1 MPGEAAGA
9 ELPLPEAGGS
19 GSRTDLPCDAAIA
32 TILKGDQREPHG
44 LTPGPSPLALTF
56 LSSKPGARPQP
67 EGASWDAGPSGAAST
82 WVDPAE
88 GSPSLVVLPE
98 GLPLRP
104 VPADVPL
111 PTTLEPRIVMGEETC
126 QVLPSPRAAWPV
138 LRDRE
143 GGHTALHPPPELCS
157 QGDPPVPSPPPD
169 LDSYFTPPSTP
180 TKTTY
185 ALLPDHGPH
194 RGAWGLEAELLDE
207 LLDSTPASPSGS
219 YITADGDSWA
229 SSPSCSLSLL
239 APAEGLDFPSE
250 WGLSPSG
257 SVVDELEPHP
267 TAPPEP
273 PSSESSLSADCSS
286 SWSQE
291 GHFFDPNCLANDPM
305 IPAALLPFRGS
316 LIFQVEA
323 VEVTPLP
330 QEEEEDEEEGAAA
343 AAAAAAT
350 PDGDLAG
357 EGEDDSTS
365 ASFLQSLSDLSII
378 EGMDEA
384 FAFRDDTSAASS
396 DSDSASYAGADDD
409 RLYSGE
415 PHAQPSAQ
423 NIEQEYRSRT
433 AFPGAAEFTP
443 QTSEQEI
450 CLTDSQESAAEI
462 AEEILTLGIESEATR
477 TPPDRQTAP
486 DPQVEEATTV
496 TPWVENKDDSV
507 AEQASKALPEPC
519 QKGTSMILGCK
530 PLTAK
535 AIPDLQEGAGPAM
548 CPVLPENLKEG
559 GQGLPSTMEYVAVAS
574 VGPWKAEGGVAIPQD
589 PFMTL
594 PPLLQNTDPTSGPE
608 SVAVVM
614 LEPQQDEGC
623 VTVLQDVPVVSLPS
637 PQSTDPTPGP
647 EAGAMATFEF
657 QQAKEGVPELQDT
670 PVASSPALQAS
681 DPTSE
686 PEPEAVL
693 TLRSQQDEEIVTVPQ
708 ESPTASSVPLQ
719 SSDPT
724 SEPEPEAVLTLRSQ
738 QDEEIVTVPQESP
751 TASSVPLQSSDPTS
765 EPEPEAVLTLRSQQ
779 DEEIVTVPQESPTA
793 SSVPLQSSDPTS
805 EPEPEAVLTLR
816 SQQDEEI
823 VTVPQE
829 SPTVSSVP
837 LQSSDPT
844 SEPEPEAVL
853 TLRSQQDKEIV
864 TVPQESPT
872 ASSVPLQSSDPTSEP
887 EPEVAATPEPQQPE
901 EGVTIPQVAPVALPS
916 PLQGLDSTSD
926 LESVV
931 AGTMESWQDEG
942 IATATQDMP
951 VVAPPPLGGIESTS
965 DPELSAQDTP
975 QALQR
980 EAGYTPGT
988 KPSVSE
994 AHQELGVALGPRP
1007 VPKEQDAKPPH
1018 SELPAS
1024 DQAQQNGSEPV
1035 VKNDNLGVPGEGS
1048 GPTLS
1053 TKTSEPLSCMGEK
1066 VTENLAAPK
1075 PGACLEAHDGAKTH
1089 SPQRQASRAKNKC
1102 GRGPK
1107 PPGQGKGSKSTASQG
1122 TTETFKA
1129 HSAARSETSQPQ
1141 LMNSA
1146 GEGTSLSV
1154 KDSSGPRLPVAVS
1167 VQSKLGS
1174 CPGSPA
1180 RATCTL
1186 SRVYSEE
1193 TARCA
1198 PPFQHPEPVLGLGS
1212 GEQPKVTLGTLNLSS
1227 ENSAG
1232 DLLTTPQNRLLDPDP
1247 DPSAPSALNRA
1258 FQSSP
1263 GPPDPCLCPTSQKD
1277 PVEEEKPSASHG
1289 LRSRAGVQGAA
1300 AITTSGS
1307 TKPLGARQRVSLS
1320 PHSANPKVTPTDAKD
1335 PACIISSP
1343 CQVPPPSGTQNPSGP
1358 RGFPAHEQEDEDSL
1372 EEDSQR
1378 APGSGQHSESHGES
1392 SGELD
1397 EQDISPQKS
1406 QCPAQDPAGSNEET
1420 TAKAKQSRSEKKARK
1435 AMSKL
1440 GLRQIQGVTR
1450 ITIQKSKNILFVI
1463 AKPDVFKSP
1472 ASDTYVVF
1480 GEAKIEDLSQQVHK
1494 AAAEKFKV
1502 PSESSALVPELAPG
1516 PRVRPECEEQEEEE
1530 EEVEE
1535 AGLEPRDIELV
1546 MAQANV
1552 SRAKA
1557 VRALKDNHSDIVNA
1571 IMELTM

>member
-724 SEPEPEAVLTLRSQ
+724 SEPEPEA
-738 QDEEIVTVPQESP
+738 
-751 TASSVPLQSSDPTS
+751 
-765 EPEPEAVLTLRSQQ
+765 
-779 DEEIVTVPQESPTA
+779 
-793 SSVPLQSSDPTS
+793 
-805 EPEPEAVLTLR
+805 
-816 SQQDEEI
+816 
-823 VTVPQE
+823 
-829 SPTVSSVP
+829 
-837 LQSSDPT
+837 
-844 SEPEPEAVL
+844 
-853 TLRSQQDKEIV
+853 
-864 TVPQESPT
+864 
-872 ASSVPLQSSDPTSEP
+872 
-887 EPEVAATPEPQQPE
+887 AATPEPQQPE

>member
-9 ELPLPEAGGS
+9 ELSLPEAGGP
-19 GSRTDLPCDAAIA
+19 GSRTDLSCDAAIT
-32 TILKGDQREPHG
+32 TILKGDQLEPHG
-44 LTPGPSPLALTF
+44 LTPGPSPLTLTF

-88 GSPSLVVLPE
+88 GSPGIVVLPE

-104 VPADVPL
+104 VPAEVPL
-111 PTTLEPRIVMGEETC
+111 PSTLEPRIVMGEETC
-126 QVLPSPRAAWPV
+126 QVIPSLRAAWPV

-194 RGAWGLEAELLDE
+194 REAWDLEAELLDE

-239 APAEGLDFPSE
+239 APAEGLDFPSD
-250 WGLSPSG
+250 WRLSPSG

-267 TAPPEP
+267 TAPSEP
-273 PSSESSLSADCSS
+273 PSSESSLSADSTS

-291 GHFFDPNCLANDPM
+291 GHFFDPNFLANDPM

-330 QEEEEDEEEGAAA
+330 QEEEEEEEEEV
-343 AAAAAAT
+343 AAAAT

-423 NIEQEYRSRT
+423 NTEQEYRSR
-433 AFPGAAEFTP
+433 AIFPGTEFTP
-443 QTSEQEI
+443 QTSEQE
-450 CLTDSQESAAEI
+450 
-462 AEEILTLGIESEATR
+462 
-477 TPPDRQTAP
+477 
-486 DPQVEEATTV
+486 EATTV
-496 TPWVENKDDSV
+496 TPWLGNKVDSV
-507 AEQASKALPEPC
+507 AEQASEALPETC
-519 QKGTSMILGCK
+519 QKGISMILGCQS
-530 PLTAK
+530 LTAE
-535 AIPDLQEGAGPAM
+535 AIPDVQEGASPTL

-559 GQGLPSTMEYVAVAS
+559 GQGLPSTLEYVAVAS
-574 VGPWKAEGGVAIPQD
+574 EEPWKAGGGVIIPQN
-589 PFMTL
+589 PLVTL
-594 PPLLQNTDPTSGPE
+594 PSLLQSTDLTSGPE
-608 SVAVVM
+608 SVAVVA

-623 VTVLQDVPVVSLPS
+623 VTVLQDIPVASPS
-637 PQSTDPTPGP
+637 PLQSTDPTSGP
-647 EAGAMATFEF
+647 EATAEATFEF
-657 QQAKEGVPELQDT
+657 QQAKEGIPELQGS
-670 PVASSPALQAS
+670 PVASFSALQGS

-686 PEPEAVL
+686 PEPGVVV
-693 TLRSQQDEEIVTVPQ
+693 TLKSQQDEGTVTVPQ
-708 ESPTASSVPLQ
+708 ESPTAASLPLQ

-724 SEPEPEAVLTLRSQ
+724 PDQEPE
-738 QDEEIVTVPQESP
+738 I
-751 TASSVPLQSSDPTS
+751 
-765 EPEPEAVLTLRSQQ
+765 
-779 DEEIVTVPQESPTA
+779 
-793 SSVPLQSSDPTS
+793 
-805 EPEPEAVLTLR
+805 
-816 SQQDEEI
+816 
-823 VTVPQE
+823 
-829 SPTVSSVP
+829 
-837 LQSSDPT
+837 
-844 SEPEPEAVL
+844 
-853 TLRSQQDKEIV
+853 
-864 TVPQESPT
+864 
-872 ASSVPLQSSDPTSEP
+872 
-887 EPEVAATPEPQQPE
+887 AATLGPQQAE
-901 EGVTIPQVAPVALPS
+901 EGTTIHQVAPIVSPS
-916 PLQGLDSTSD
+916 LLQGLDSTSD

-931 AGTMESWQDEG
+931 AGTLESQQDEG
-942 IATATQDMP
+942 ITTATQDTP
-951 VVAPPPLGGIESTS
+951 VVAPPPLRGTDSTM
-965 DPELSAQDTP
+965 DPELIAQDTS

-988 KPSVSE
+988 KSSVSE
-994 AHQELGVALGPRP
+994 AHHELGVALGPRP
-1007 VPKEQDAKPPH
+1007 VPKEQDAEPPSH
-1018 SELPAS
+1018 SALPAS
-1024 DQAQQNGSEPV
+1024 NQAQQNGSEPV
-1035 VKNDNLGVPGEGS
+1035 VKSDNVGAPGEES

-1053 TKTSEPLSCMGEK
+1053 TKTSEPTSCMEEK
-1066 VTENLAAPK
+1066 VAESISAPTQ
-1075 PGACLEAHDGAKTH
+1075 GTCLEAHDRVKAH
-1089 SPQRQASRAKNKC
+1089 SPQREALRAKNKR

-1107 PPGQGKGSKSTASQG
+1107 PPGQGNGVKSAPSQG
-1122 TTETFKA
+1122 TMETFKA
-1129 HSAARSETSQPQ
+1129 HSAARSEVSQPQ
-1141 LMNSA
+1141 LMSSA
-1146 GEGTSLSV
+1146 GEGKNPSS
-1154 KDSSGPRLPVAVS
+1154 KDTSGPRLPVALS
-1167 VQSKLGS
+1167 VQARLGS

-1198 PPFQHPEPVLGLGS
+1198 PPFQHPEPMLGLGS
-1212 GEQPKVTLGTLNLSS
+1212 GEQPKVTPGTLNLSP

-1232 DLLTTPQNRLLDPDP
+1232 DLLTTPQNKFLDP
-1247 DPSAPSALNRA
+1247 DPSAPSVLDRVS
-1258 FQSSP
+1258 QSSP
-1263 GPPDPCLCPTSQKD
+1263 GPPDPCLCPTPQKAS
-1277 PVEEEKPSASHG
+1277 VEEEPPASRG
-1289 LRSRAGVQGAA
+1289 LIPRAGAQGVA

-1320 PHSANPKVTPTDAKD
+1320 PHSTLNPKVTPTDAKD
-1335 PACIISSP
+1335 LACSISSP

-1358 RGFPAHEQEDEDSL
+1358 RGFLAHEQQEDEDSL

-1378 APGSGQHSESHGES
+1378 APGSGQHSDSHGES

-1397 EQDISPQKS
+1397 EDISPQKS
-1406 QCPAQDPAGSNEET
+1406 QCPAQGPAGSNEESIT
-1420 TAKAKQSRSEKKARK
+1420 RAKQSRSEKKARK

-1502 PSESSALVPELAPG
+1502 PSESSALVPELAAG
-1516 PRVRPECEEQEEEE
+1516 PRVRPECEEQEEED
-1530 EEVEE
+1530 EEVED

-1571 IMELTM
+1571 IMLWL

>member
-724 SEPEPEAVLTLRSQ
+724 SEPEPE
-738 QDEEIVTVPQESP
+738 
-751 TASSVPLQSSDPTS
+751 
-765 EPEPEAVLTLRSQQ
+765 
-779 DEEIVTVPQESPTA
+779 
-793 SSVPLQSSDPTS
+793 
-805 EPEPEAVLTLR
+805 
-816 SQQDEEI
+816 
-823 VTVPQE
+823 
-829 SPTVSSVP
+829 
-837 LQSSDPT
+837 
-844 SEPEPEAVL
+844 
-853 TLRSQQDKEIV
+853 
-864 TVPQESPT
+864 
-872 ASSVPLQSSDPTSEP
+872 
-887 EPEVAATPEPQQPE
+887 VAATPEPQQPE